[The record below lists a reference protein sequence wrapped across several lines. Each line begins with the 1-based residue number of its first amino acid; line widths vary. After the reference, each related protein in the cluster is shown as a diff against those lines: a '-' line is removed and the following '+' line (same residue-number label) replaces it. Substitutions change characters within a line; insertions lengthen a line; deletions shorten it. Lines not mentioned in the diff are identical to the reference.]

1 MFEVPKT
8 NQVSNVEFHLK
19 PFKCTGTSQK
29 LTGDYHFK
37 YSPEKSSMIGC
48 FNKNQ
53 EQLALQVNLAR
64 LEILRDSIYEQ
75 WTNKEILTGADSMI
89 LTLRRPSRQAWQS
102 GLYNG
107 APRSHLQA
115 ISKRRKMTS
124 LEI

>member
-1 MFEVPKT
+1 
-8 NQVSNVEFHLK
+8 
-19 PFKCTGTSQK
+19 
-29 LTGDYHFK
+29 
-37 YSPEKSSMIGC
+37 MIGC